1 MSRLAV
7 LYHITRD
14 LSIRKSQSC
23 LQQDGLDEGHWTLAR
38 ITVSIISYNGA
49 FVNRFALRY
58 GDFGDFVAL

>member
-23 LQQDGLDEGHWTLAR
+23 LQQDGLGWQDTLRVSLYIDDIVAFSTMHVKLHAR
-38 ITVSIISYNGA
+38 LPGPIG
-49 FVNRFALRY
+49 
-58 GDFGDFVAL
+58 